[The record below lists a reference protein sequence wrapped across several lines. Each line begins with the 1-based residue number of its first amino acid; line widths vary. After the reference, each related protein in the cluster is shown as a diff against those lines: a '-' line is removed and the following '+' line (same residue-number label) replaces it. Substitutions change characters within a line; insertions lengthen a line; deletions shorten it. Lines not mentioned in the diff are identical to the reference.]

1 VVIDLYVRK
10 VVGWAM
16 SDSPDANLV
25 VRALDQAYESR
36 GRPSDVMFHSDQGS
50 QYGSRMFRQRLWRYR
65 FTQSMSRR
73 GNCWDNAPMERLFRS
88 LKTEW
93 IPPMGY
99 RTREEAE
106 RDIGQY
112 LMTYF
117 NWQRPHRYNG
127 GLPPGKAEKLL
138 KTMSGNS

>member
-73 GNCWDNAPMERLFRS
+73 GS

-117 NWQRPHRYNG
+117 NWQRPHSYNG